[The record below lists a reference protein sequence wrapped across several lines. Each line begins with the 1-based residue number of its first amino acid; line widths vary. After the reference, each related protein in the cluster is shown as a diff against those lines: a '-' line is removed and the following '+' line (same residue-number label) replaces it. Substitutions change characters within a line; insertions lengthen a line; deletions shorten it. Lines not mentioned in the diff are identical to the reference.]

1 MASASASV
9 PASAGESP
17 FVGLLRELLEL
28 KGAIAMEPADGQA
41 YDSAAAGGLTLR
53 DALNLSAG
61 KLSHELI
68 RCTLV
73 LRSATVDLPSIVG
86 VLPTLTE
93 GAGHFVS
100 AVQLLTAAGAC
111 SAALRSD
118 VRTAAGSILMG
129 LVEMFRP
136 LASIPAAPPSA
147 LRSGCAR
154 HADAVL
160 RNAGQIDKLCEA
172 VLRLPPDDLQA
183 LRRAL
188 LSCGKLVKASLAEVA
203 EEQGLLAD
211 RAFDPLSY
219 RLPAVGGS
227 AAAAGVL
234 RAGSDEGDAGAA
246 AALAGAEEAGA
257 GAGAGARPS
266 PAHAAAP
273 GAGAGTGAAGV
284 EPDGDDGDEDG
295 DDFDDEEEEEERL
308 PAARQAVFARC
319 GVVALHS
326 LFAGVKASQAAV
338 DRVGAA
344 CKAAQARKAAAAA
357 VTSGADSSDAGE
369 ASSSSGSAASPAAA
383 TALTQPLPWMDA
395 AHAAF
400 AALQDAVIDVA
411 ASVNDYSATP
421 EGLRELREASEACA
435 AASAR
440 MLQLVAASAHVA
452 AAPTASGASGRA
464 ARPSIPP
471 HDAVAEAA
479 AAAAWT
485 RARDALAAA
494 VGVAAGELAVAA
506 SGAGRA

>member
-1 MASASASV
+1 
-9 PASAGESP
+9 
-17 FVGLLRELLEL
+17 
-28 KGAIAMEPADGQA
+28 MEPAAGQG

-73 LRSATVDLPSIVG
+73 LRSPTVDLPSIVG

-100 AVQLLTAAGAC
+100 AVQLVTAAGAC

-136 LASIPAAPPSA
+136 LASIPASPPSA
-147 LRSGCAR
+147 LRAACAR

-160 RNAGQIDKLCEA
+160 RHAGQIDKLCEA

-203 EEQGLLAD
+203 EEQGLHAD
-211 RAFDPLSY
+211 TAFDPLSF

-234 RAGSDEGDAGAA
+234 RAGSDEGDAGAVA
-246 AALAGAEEAGA
+246 AAPGAEEAGA
-257 GAGAGARPS
+257 GAGAG
-266 PAHAAAP
+266 
-273 GAGAGTGAAGV
+273 GAGAGARPSSAHDAPPAAGAGAGAAGA
-284 EPDGDDGDEDG
+284 ESDSDDDEG
-295 DDFDDEEEEEERL
+295 EEEDFDDGEEDEERL
-308 PAARQAVFARC
+308 PPARQAVFARC

-326 LFAGVKASQAAV
+326 LFAGIKASQAAV

-357 VTSGADSSDAGE
+357 ASSDA
-369 ASSSSGSAASPAAA
+369 ASSSAAEASGGSGAGAAPAISLAVSSAAAAP
-383 TALTQPLPWMDA
+383 TQPLPWMDA

-400 AALQDAVIDVA
+400 GALQDAVIDVA
-411 ASVNDYSATP
+411 ASVNDYCATR

-440 MLQLVAASAHVA
+440 MLQLVAASAHISTAA
-452 AAPTASGASGRA
+452 AAPGTSSGSA
-464 ARPSIPP
+464 AGPP
-471 HDAVAEAA
+471 VPAHDAAAEAA

-494 VGVAAGELAVAA
+494 VGVAAGDVAVADGDP
-506 SGAGRA
+506 GAGRA